1 MTGFSIGISGLS
13 AAQKALEVI
22 GNNIA
27 NAATEGYHRQR
38 IELSPAYFSQVGSVL
53 VGGGV
58 EVEGITRII
67 DNLLERE
74 ILHQGSLLEE
84 VSQELTT
91 LRSVES
97 AFGEL
102 STEGGGLNAALD
114 RFFNALQDLSL
125 HPGEAIWQNQV
136 ISAAEVLANQFRM
149 LGDFLTRLESQIRLE
164 AENAIEQV
172 NTLVNQIATLNGEI
186 ERLEISGGQ
195 ASNLRDKRDQY
206 ITELS
211 GFIGVET
218 VAREYGVVD
227 VSAAGIGVVVGSSAM
242 ELEVGLDAGGNLGI
256 TVAGASSYITSVEGG
271 SLGGLLS
278 LKNELVCDIHEE
290 LDDLALAVIQK
301 INQYHVQGVG
311 SEGSFTELTGWTMA
325 SEDLSDFDPPIT
337 DGKIYIR
344 VINTSTGEITRH
356 AIDIDA
362 ASDTLTTV
370 AAKIDALTGV
380 AALVNSSTNQLSITV
395 EDADY
400 KFDFLPAV
408 LPEPE
413 PTPKTLTG
421 TPPPGI
427 AVSGIY
433 TGTTNSTFTCTVTGV
448 SGQIGVTDGLKLE
461 ISKDGTLIKELNVGL
476 GYAAGDKLD
485 LGDGLYISLSI
496 ASGETAGDLNVGDNF
511 QIKGWADTDTSGVL
525 AAVGLNTFFFGSSA
539 SDISVCS
546 DIVASPGR
554 LATALGGGMT
564 DNANAL
570 RLCGLRDEALSS
582 LDSLTPGEFYRRLVT
597 NLGQEVSVKQMRQ
610 ESIMA
615 VVQSLS
621 DQRSEISSVDINDE
635 AANLLVFEQMF
646 QAMAKYIST
655 VQTSI
660 STIMEML

>member
-53 VGGGV
+53 IGGGV
-58 EVEGITRII
+58 DVEGITRII

-74 ILHQGSLLEE
+74 ILRQGSLLEE

-91 LRSVES
+91 LQSVES

-102 STEGGGLNAALD
+102 STEEGGLNAALD

-125 HPGEAIWQNQV
+125 HPREAIWQNQV
-136 ISAAEVLANQFRM
+136 ISAAEVLASQFRM
-149 LGDFLTRLESQIRLE
+149 LGDFLTRLESQIGLE
-164 AENAIEQV
+164 AENAIEKV
-172 NTLVNQIATLNGEI
+172 NTLINQIAELNGEI
-186 ERLEISGGQ
+186 ERLEITGGE
-195 ASNLRDKRDQY
+195 ANNLRDKRDQY

-211 GFIGVET
+211 KYIGVET

-227 VSAAGIGVVVGSSAM
+227 VSAAGIGVVVGSSCI
-242 ELEVGLDAGGNLGI
+242 ELEAGLDSEGKLGI
-256 TVAGASSYITSVEGG
+256 TVAGAYSYITELEGG
-271 SLGGLLS
+271 RLGGFLS
-278 LKNELVCDIHEE
+278 LRNELVSEIQGE
-290 LDDLALAVIQK
+290 LDDLALVVIQK

-325 SEDLSDFDPPIT
+325 SENLSDFDPPIT

-344 VINTSTGEITRH
+344 VINTSTGEITRNE
-356 AIDIDA
+356 IDIDVSTDTLSSI
-362 ASDTLTTV
+362 ASD
-370 AAKIDALTGV
+370 I
-380 AALVNSSTNQLSITV
+380 SSITGLTASV
-395 EDADY
+395 VSSKLQITADSNY
-400 KFDFLPAV
+400 EFDFLGAV
-408 LPEPE
+408 LPEPVSS
-413 PTPKTLTG
+413 TLTG
-421 TPPPGI
+421 GSPPTI
-427 AVSGIY
+427 SVSGIY
-433 TGTTNSTFTCTVTGV
+433 TGTSNDTFRFTV
-448 SGQIGVTDGLKLE
+448 SGAGSVGN
-461 ISKDGTLIKELNVGL
+461 GTLQLEVRDGGGAGDVIATLNIGA
-476 GYAAGDKLD
+476 GYAAGDELD
-485 LGDGLYISLSI
+485 VGNGIKISLS
-496 ASGETAGDLNVGDNF
+496 TGDFGAGDNF
-511 QIKGWADTDTSGVL
+511 DVDAFASTDTSGFL
-525 AAVGLNTFFFGSSA
+525 SAVGLNTFFSGSGA

-546 DIVASPGR
+546 DIAASPGR
-554 LATALGGGMT
+554 LATALGGDMT

-597 NLGQEVSVKQMRQ
+597 NLGQEISVKQMRQ
-610 ESIMA
+610 ESIIA

-621 DQRSEISSVDINDE
+621 DQQSEISGVDINDE

-646 QAMAKYIST
+646 QAMAKYINT